1 MKSIFLILILS
12 IFSSFAAQA
21 LPNNGTYKLT
31 KWECKDGSLPFSHDV
46 IERMLSSSYLKI
58 KNNRL
63 STIFKFE
70 DGCEIS
76 WTGLFNIDKENLN
89 LAEMSGTTTPACN
102 YKISDK
108 EPAISFNYSLN
119 QNNLILTRGPSVG
132 ESCETGSVRI
142 YLRLSVKS
150 SQKNNSKMKLKLYKI
165 KGT

>member
-12 IFSSFAAQA
+12 IFSGFAAQA
-21 LPNNGTYKLT
+21 LPSNGTYKLS
-31 KWECKDGSLPFSHDV
+31 KWACLDGSLPFSHDV
-46 IERMLSSSYLKI
+46 VERMLSSSYLKI
-58 KNNRL
+58 KSNQL
-63 STIFKFE
+63 STVFKFE

-89 LAEMSGTTTPACN
+89 LAEMSGTATPACN

-108 EPAISFNYSLN
+108 EPAISFKYSIN

-142 YLRLSVKS
+142 YSRLNVKS
-150 SQKNNSKMKLKLYKI
+150 PPKNNPKMNLKIYKI
-165 KGT
+165 KRT